1 MKNSLKQI
9 FRTPVKTGLF
19 CLIFLFG
26 TMLFT
31 AGLNL
36 WIEISEKIK
45 AADETFVTI
54 GTVEQ
59 KEQSTVMERWWDAG
73 LQDYIYQETETYG
86 DFLTTDLLEK
96 LDIDFITAPRQ
107 RPYFGAYSEGLRIGG
122 ELSDESFTGIFLA
135 EIRVLEDAV
144 SEFAAKAD
152 VSETDMPGTDA
163 RKADASE
170 TDVSGTDVQ
179 KADTPGTDVRKA
191 EASETDVPESD
202 VPESDVPE
210 SNVPGVCVPDHPIPV
225 EVTRVLWGPGSFSG
239 KKIYFCDHRT
249 EQPEPMEAEKTYL
262 TFLSMNPVNAD
273 KHKDFEGT
281 EYMPLRLYENQA
293 RLWYEVTEDFYG
305 TEEGIRWEK
314 IAGMLKLC
322 YESML
327 PVTPVSD
334 LQLLRPFHD
343 GDAVLEEGREID
355 PSEYES
361 GAKVCLVP
369 QKFAKQ
375 NDLRTGDH
383 FPLQFYF
390 ADYQYPLCQVGLG
403 NGGLDMEALDAGG
416 NVLEPFQESEY
427 EIIGIYSY
435 PVVLTSDPHAFVNN
449 QIFVPENFIT
459 EDFQDHVVGR
469 GPMQAYNTSF
479 CIKNGSA
486 ARFLEEFSKLPES
499 SLLEIEFDDGGYEA
513 FASRMKNTRIVAAVL
528 FFAGFALLLAT
539 IAFLMYFMIWKQ
551 KRRTAVERALGMT
564 NRQCAVS
571 LLSGIVLLTAV
582 CGTAGA
588 AIGMQMD
595 RAVQKAAVS
604 GEEEFST
611 AYTKGI
617 LEEEGRAGEGTS
629 SAVDE
634 GGRMSLAGDED
645 EERRISTVGEDIAKK
660 ENLSDKAD
668 GSGMEKENPSDG
680 SSTEKEIRQDGSSTE
695 KEIRQ
700 DQSGTENDLLQTDN
714 SENKWITAFL
724 IAVCETGLVWLLALF
739 CINRNLRAAPIL
751 VLSAE
756 EEE

>member
-59 KEQSTVMERWWDAG
+59 KEQSTVMEQWWDAG

-107 RPYFGAYSEGLRIGG
+107 RPYFGAYSEGLRTGG
-122 ELSDESFTGIFLA
+122 ELTDESFTGIFLA

-152 VSETDMPGTDA
+152 AP
-163 RKADASE
+163 
-170 TDVSGTDVQ
+170 GTDVQ
-179 KADTPGTDVRKA
+179 KADASGTDVRKA
-191 EASETDVPESD
+191 DASEIDVPESD
-202 VPESDVPE
+202 VPEPDVP
-210 SNVPGVCVPDHPIPV
+210 GACVPDHPIPV
-225 EVTRVLWGPGSFSG
+225 EVTRVLWGSESFSG

-249 EQPEPMEAEKTYL
+249 EQPEPMEAGKTYL

-375 NDLRTGDH
+375 NDLRTGDRK
-383 FPLQFYF
+383 
-390 ADYQYPLCQVGLG
+390 
-403 NGGLDMEALDAGG
+403 
-416 NVLEPFQESEY
+416 S
-427 EIIGIYSY
+427 
-435 PVVLTSDPHAFVNN
+435 VV
-449 QIFVPENFIT
+449 
-459 EDFQDHVVGR
+459 
-469 GPMQAYNTSF
+469 
-479 CIKNGSA
+479 
-486 ARFLEEFSKLPES
+486 
-499 SLLEIEFDDGGYEA
+499 
-513 FASRMKNTRIVAAVL
+513 
-528 FFAGFALLLAT
+528 
-539 IAFLMYFMIWKQ
+539 
-551 KRRTAVERALGMT
+551 
-564 NRQCAVS
+564 
-571 LLSGIVLLTAV
+571 
-582 CGTAGA
+582 
-588 AIGMQMD
+588 
-595 RAVQKAAVS
+595 
-604 GEEEFST
+604 
-611 AYTKGI
+611 
-617 LEEEGRAGEGTS
+617 
-629 SAVDE
+629 
-634 GGRMSLAGDED
+634 
-645 EERRISTVGEDIAKK
+645 
-660 ENLSDKAD
+660 
-668 GSGMEKENPSDG
+668 
-680 SSTEKEIRQDGSSTE
+680 
-695 KEIRQ
+695 
-700 DQSGTENDLLQTDN
+700 
-714 SENKWITAFL
+714 
-724 IAVCETGLVWLLALF
+724 
-739 CINRNLRAAPIL
+739 
-751 VLSAE
+751 
-756 EEE
+756 

>member
-1 MKNSLKQI
+1 M
-9 FRTPVKTGLF
+9 
-19 CLIFLFG
+19 
-26 TMLFT
+26 
-31 AGLNL
+31 
-36 WIEISEKIK
+36 
-45 AADETFVTI
+45 
-54 GTVEQ
+54 
-59 KEQSTVMERWWDAG
+59 
-73 LQDYIYQETETYG
+73 
-86 DFLTTDLLEK
+86 
-96 LDIDFITAPRQ
+96 
-107 RPYFGAYSEGLRIGG
+107 
-122 ELSDESFTGIFLA
+122 
-135 EIRVLEDAV
+135 
-144 SEFAAKAD
+144 
-152 VSETDMPGTDA
+152 
-163 RKADASE
+163 
-170 TDVSGTDVQ
+170 
-179 KADTPGTDVRKA
+179 
-191 EASETDVPESD
+191 PESD
-202 VPESDVPE
+202 VPEPDVP
-210 SNVPGVCVPDHPIPV
+210 GACVPDHPIPV
-225 EVTRVLWGPGSFSG
+225 EATRVLWGSESFSG

-403 NGGLDMEALDAGG
+403 NGGLDMEALDADG

-449 QIFVPENFIT
+449 QIFVPENSIT
-459 EDFQDHVVGR
+459 EDFQNHVVGR

-479 CIKNGSA
+479 RIKNGSA
-486 ARFLEEFSKLPES
+486 EKFLEEFSRLPES

-513 FASRMKNTRIVAAVL
+513 FASKMKNTRIVAAVL

-588 AIGMQMD
+588 AVGMQMD

-660 ENLSDKAD
+660 ENLSDKSD

-680 SSTEKEIRQDGSSTE
+680 NSTE

-700 DQSGTENDLLQTDN
+700 DQSGTEHDLLQTDN

-751 VLSAE
+751 VLSAKE
-756 EEE
+756 EE

>member
-59 KEQSTVMERWWDAG
+59 KEQSTVMEQWWDAG

-107 RPYFGAYSEGLRIGG
+107 RPYFGAYSEGLRTGG
-122 ELSDESFTGIFLA
+122 ELTDESFTGIFLA

-152 VSETDMPGTDA
+152 AP
-163 RKADASE
+163 
-170 TDVSGTDVQ
+170 GTDVQ
-179 KADTPGTDVRKA
+179 KADASGTDVRKA
-191 EASETDVPESD
+191 DASEIDVPESD
-202 VPESDVPE
+202 VPEPDVP
-210 SNVPGVCVPDHPIPV
+210 GACVPDHPIPV
-225 EVTRVLWGPGSFSG
+225 EVTRVLWGSESFSG

-629 SAVDE
+629 AAVDE

>member
-59 KEQSTVMERWWDAG
+59 KEQSTVMEQWWDAG

-107 RPYFGAYSEGLRIGG
+107 RPYFGAYSEGLRTGG
-122 ELSDESFTGIFLA
+122 ELTDESFTGIFLA

-152 VSETDMPGTDA
+152 AP
-163 RKADASE
+163 
-170 TDVSGTDVQ
+170 GTDVQ
-179 KADTPGTDVRKA
+179 KADASGTDVRKA
-191 EASETDVPESD
+191 DASETDVPESD
-202 VPESDVPE
+202 VPEPDVP
-210 SNVPGVCVPDHPIPV
+210 GACVPDHPIPV
-225 EVTRVLWGPGSFSG
+225 EVTRVLWGSESFSG

-403 NGGLDMEALDAGG
+403 NGGLDMEALDADG

-449 QIFVPENFIT
+449 QIFVPENSIT
-459 EDFQDHVVGR
+459 EDFQNHVVGR

-479 CIKNGSA
+479 RIKNGSA
-486 ARFLEEFSKLPES
+486 EKFLEEFSRLPES

-513 FASRMKNTRIVAAVL
+513 FASKMKNTRIVAAVL

-588 AIGMQMD
+588 AVGMQMD

-617 LEEEGRAGEGTS
+617 LEEEGCAGEGTS

-680 SSTEKEIRQDGSSTE
+680 SSTEKDIRQN
-695 KEIRQ
+695 
-700 DQSGTENDLLQTDN
+700 QSGTEHDLLQTDN

-724 IAVCETGLVWLLALF
+724 IAVYETGMVWLLALF

-751 VLSAE
+751 VLSAKE
-756 EEE
+756 EE

>member
-1 MKNSLKQI
+1 MPDISLWHNA
-9 FRTPVKTGLF
+9 FYGRSEPVDRDIG
-19 CLIFLFG
+19 
-26 TMLFT
+26 
-31 AGLNL
+31 
-36 WIEISEKIK
+36 KIK

-59 KEQSTVMERWWDAG
+59 KEQSTVMEQWWDAG

-107 RPYFGAYSEGLRIGG
+107 RPYFGAYSEGLRTGG
-122 ELSDESFTGIFLA
+122 ELTDESFTGIFLA

-152 VSETDMPGTDA
+152 AP
-163 RKADASE
+163 
-170 TDVSGTDVQ
+170 GTDVQ
-179 KADTPGTDVRKA
+179 KADASGTDVRKA
-191 EASETDVPESD
+191 DASETDVPESD
-202 VPESDVPE
+202 VPEPDVP
-210 SNVPGVCVPDHPIPV
+210 GACVPDHPIPV
-225 EVTRVLWGPGSFSG
+225 EVTRVLWGSESFSG

-403 NGGLDMEALDAGG
+403 NGGLDMEALDADG

-449 QIFVPENFIT
+449 QIFVPENSIT
-459 EDFQDHVVGR
+459 EDFQNHVVGR

-479 CIKNGSA
+479 RIKNGSA
-486 ARFLEEFSKLPES
+486 EKFLEEFSRLPES

-513 FASRMKNTRIVAAVL
+513 FASKMKNTRIVAAVL

-588 AIGMQMD
+588 AVGMQMD

-680 SSTEKEIRQDGSSTE
+680 SSTEKEIRQN
-695 KEIRQ
+695 
-700 DQSGTENDLLQTDN
+700 QSGTEHDLLQTDN

-724 IAVCETGLVWLLALF
+724 IAVYETGLVWLLALF

-751 VLSAE
+751 VLSAKE
-756 EEE
+756 EE

>member
-59 KEQSTVMERWWDAG
+59 KEQSTVMEQWWDAG

-107 RPYFGAYSEGLRIGG
+107 RPYFGAYSEGLRTGG
-122 ELSDESFTGIFLA
+122 ELTDESFTGIFLA

-152 VSETDMPGTDA
+152 AP
-163 RKADASE
+163 
-170 TDVSGTDVQ
+170 GTDVQ
-179 KADTPGTDVRKA
+179 KADASGTDVRKA
-191 EASETDVPESD
+191 DASETDVPESD
-202 VPESDVPE
+202 VPEPDVP
-210 SNVPGVCVPDHPIPV
+210 GACVPDHPIPV
-225 EVTRVLWGPGSFSG
+225 EVTRVLWGSESFSG

-403 NGGLDMEALDAGG
+403 NGGLDMEALDADG

-449 QIFVPENFIT
+449 QIFVPENSIT
-459 EDFQDHVVGR
+459 EDFQNHVVGR

-479 CIKNGSA
+479 RIKNGSA
-486 ARFLEEFSKLPES
+486 EKFLEEFSRLPES

-513 FASRMKNTRIVAAVL
+513 FASKMKNTRIVAAVL

-588 AIGMQMD
+588 AVGMQMD

-680 SSTEKEIRQDGSSTE
+680 SSTEKDIRQN
-695 KEIRQ
+695 
-700 DQSGTENDLLQTDN
+700 QSGTEHDLLQTDN

-724 IAVCETGLVWLLALF
+724 IAVYETGLVWLLALF

-751 VLSAE
+751 VLSAKE
-756 EEE
+756 EE

>member
-59 KEQSTVMERWWDAG
+59 KEQSTVMERWWDAS

-86 DFLTTDLLEK
+86 DFLTTDLLES

-107 RPYFGAYSEGLRIGG
+107 RPYFGAYSEGLRTGG
-122 ELSDESFTGIFLA
+122 ELTDESFTGIFLA

-152 VSETDMPGTDA
+152 APGTDMPGTDA

-170 TDVSGTDVQ
+170 TDVSGTDVR
-179 KADTPGTDVRKA
+179 KADAPETDVRKTDA
-191 EASETDVPESD
+191 PESDVPESD
-202 VPESDVPE
+202 VPESNVPE

-225 EVTRVLWGPGSFSG
+225 EVTRVLWGSESFSG

-249 EQPEPMEAEKTYL
+249 EQPEPMEAGKTYL

-273 KHKDFEGT
+273 KHEDFEGT

-327 PVTPVSD
+327 PVTSVSD

-343 GDAVLEEGREID
+343 GDAVIEEGREID

-375 NDLRTGDH
+375 NDLRVGDH

-403 NGGLDMEALDAGG
+403 NGGLDMEALDADG

-435 PVVLTSDPHAFVNN
+435 PVALTSDPHAFVNN
-449 QIFVPENFIT
+449 QIFVPENSIT

-479 CIKNGSA
+479 RIKNGSA
-486 ARFLEEFSKLPES
+486 ARFLEEFSRLPES

-513 FASRMKNTRIVAAVL
+513 FASKMKNTRIVAAVL

-551 KRRTAVERALGMT
+551 RRRTAVERALGMT

-629 SAVDE
+629 SAADE
-634 GGRMSLAGDED
+634 GGRMSLVGDED

-680 SSTEKEIRQDGSSTE
+680 SSTEKEIRQDGS
-695 KEIRQ
+695 
-700 DQSGTENDLLQTDN
+700 GTEHDLLQTDN

-724 IAVCETGLVWLLALF
+724 IAVCETGLIWLLALF

-751 VLSAE
+751 VLSAKE
-756 EEE
+756 EE

>member
-59 KEQSTVMERWWDAG
+59 KEQSTVMEQWWDAG
-73 LQDYIYQETETYG
+73 LQDYIYQETKAYG
-86 DFLTTDLLEK
+86 DFLTTDLLES

-107 RPYFGAYSEGLRIGG
+107 RPYFGAYSEGLRTGG
-122 ELSDESFTGIFLA
+122 ELTDESFTGIFLA

-152 VSETDMPGTDA
+152 APETDMP
-163 RKADASE
+163 E
-170 TDVSGTDVQ
+170 
-179 KADTPGTDVRKA
+179 TDVRKA
-191 EASETDVPESD
+191 DVPESD
-202 VPESDVPE
+202 
-210 SNVPGVCVPDHPIPV
+210 VPGVCVPDHPIPV
-225 EVTRVLWGPGSFSG
+225 EVTRVLWGSGSFSG

-249 EQPEPMEAEKTYL
+249 EQPESMEAGKTYL
-262 TFLSMNPVNAD
+262 TFLGMNPVNAE
-273 KHKDFEGT
+273 KHEGFEGI
-281 EYMPLRLYENQA
+281 EYMPLRLYENQD
-293 RLWYEVTEDFYG
+293 RLWCEVTEDFYG

-314 IAGMLKLC
+314 IAGMLELC

-343 GDAVLEEGREID
+343 GDAVIEEGREID
-355 PSEYES
+355 PSEYEN
-361 GAKVCLVP
+361 GAKVCLIP

-375 NDLRTGDH
+375 NDLRVGDH

-403 NGGLDMEALDAGG
+403 NGGLDMEALDADG

-435 PVVLTSDPHAFVNN
+435 PVALTSDPHAFVNN
-449 QIFVPENFIT
+449 QIFVPENSIT
-459 EDFQDHVVGR
+459 EDFQNHVVGR

-479 CIKNGSA
+479 RIKNGSA
-486 ARFLEEFSKLPES
+486 EKFLEEFSRLPES

-513 FASRMKNTRIVAAVL
+513 FASKMKNTRIVAAVL

-539 IAFLMYFMIWKQ
+539 IAFLIYFMILKQ
-551 KRRTAVERALGMT
+551 RRRTAVERALGMT

-571 LLSGIVLLTAV
+571 LLGGIVLLTAV

-595 RAVQKAAVS
+595 RAVQEAAVS

-617 LEEEGRAGEGTS
+617 LAEEERAGEGTS
-629 SAVDE
+629 LSGEE
-634 GGRMSLAGDED
+634 GGRRMSPADNED
-645 EERRISTVGEDIAKK
+645 EEKRTSPAGEKTTEK
-660 ENLSDKAD
+660 ENLSGEAD
-668 GSGMEKENPSDG
+668 GRG
-680 SSTEKEIRQDGSSTE
+680 TEKA
-695 KEIRQ
+695 
-700 DQSGTENDLLQTDN
+700 LLQTDN
-714 SENKWITAFL
+714 SVNKWLTACL
-724 IAVCETGLVWLLALF
+724 IAACETGLVWLLALF

-751 VLSAE
+751 VLSAKE
-756 EEE
+756 E

>member
-59 KEQSTVMERWWDAG
+59 KEQSTVMEQWWDAG

-107 RPYFGAYSEGLRIGG
+107 RPYFGAYSEGLRTGG
-122 ELSDESFTGIFLA
+122 ELTDESFTGIFLA

-152 VSETDMPGTDA
+152 AP
-163 RKADASE
+163 
-170 TDVSGTDVQ
+170 GTDVQ
-179 KADTPGTDVRKA
+179 KADASGTDVRKA
-191 EASETDVPESD
+191 DASETDVPESD
-202 VPESDVPE
+202 VPEPDVP
-210 SNVPGVCVPDHPIPV
+210 GACVPDHPIPV
-225 EVTRVLWGPGSFSG
+225 EVTRVLWGSESFSG

-403 NGGLDMEALDAGG
+403 NGGLDMEALDADG

-449 QIFVPENFIT
+449 QIFVPENSIT
-459 EDFQDHVVGR
+459 EDFQNHVVGR

-479 CIKNGSA
+479 RIKNGSA
-486 ARFLEEFSKLPES
+486 EKFLEEFSRLPES

-513 FASRMKNTRIVAAVL
+513 FASKMKNTRIVAAVL

-588 AIGMQMD
+588 AVGMQMD

-680 SSTEKEIRQDGSSTE
+680 SSTEKEIRQN
-695 KEIRQ
+695 
-700 DQSGTENDLLQTDN
+700 QSGTEHDLLQTDN

-724 IAVCETGLVWLLALF
+724 IAVYETGLVWLLALF

-751 VLSAE
+751 VLSAKE
-756 EEE
+756 EE

>member
-31 AGLNL
+31 EGLNL

-59 KEQSTVMERWWDAG
+59 KEQSTVMEQWWDAG

-107 RPYFGAYSEGLRIGG
+107 RPYFGAYSEGLRTGG
-122 ELSDESFTGIFLA
+122 ELTDESFTGIFLA

-152 VSETDMPGTDA
+152 APETDMPGTDA

-170 TDVSGTDVQ
+170 TDVSGTDVR
-179 KADTPGTDVRKA
+179 KADAPGTDVRK
-191 EASETDVPESD
+191 TDVPESD

-225 EVTRVLWGPGSFSG
+225 EVTRVLWGSESFSG

-249 EQPEPMEAEKTYL
+249 EQPEPMEAGKTYL

-273 KHKDFEGT
+273 KHEDFEGT

-343 GDAVLEEGREID
+343 GDAVIEEGREID

-375 NDLRTGDH
+375 NDLRVGDH

-403 NGGLDMEALDAGG
+403 NGGLDMEALDADG

-435 PVVLTSDPHAFVNN
+435 PVALTSDPHAFVNN
-449 QIFVPENFIT
+449 QIFVPENSIT

-479 CIKNGSA
+479 RIKNGSA
-486 ARFLEEFSKLPES
+486 ARFLEEFSRLPES

-513 FASRMKNTRIVAAVL
+513 FASKMKNTRIVAAVL

-551 KRRTAVERALGMT
+551 RRRTAVERALGMT

-629 SAVDE
+629 SAADE
-634 GGRMSLAGDED
+634 GGRMSLVGDED

-680 SSTEKEIRQDGSSTE
+680 SSTEKEIRQDGS
-695 KEIRQ
+695 
-700 DQSGTENDLLQTDN
+700 GTEHDLLQTDN

-724 IAVCETGLVWLLALF
+724 IAVCETGLIWLLALF

-751 VLSAE
+751 VLSAKE
-756 EEE
+756 EE

>member
-59 KEQSTVMERWWDAG
+59 KEQSTVMEQWWDAG

-107 RPYFGAYSEGLRIGG
+107 RPYFGAYSEGLRTGG
-122 ELSDESFTGIFLA
+122 ELTDESFTGIFLA

-152 VSETDMPGTDA
+152 AP
-163 RKADASE
+163 
-170 TDVSGTDVQ
+170 GTDVQ
-179 KADTPGTDVRKA
+179 KADASGTDVRKA
-191 EASETDVPESD
+191 DASETDVPESD
-202 VPESDVPE
+202 VPEPDVP
-210 SNVPGVCVPDHPIPV
+210 GACVPDHPIPV
-225 EVTRVLWGPGSFSG
+225 EVTRVLWGSESFSG

-249 EQPEPMEAEKTYL
+249 EQPEPMEAGKTYL

-403 NGGLDMEALDAGG
+403 NGGLDMEALDADG

-449 QIFVPENFIT
+449 QIFVPENSIT
-459 EDFQDHVVGR
+459 EDFQNHVVGC

-479 CIKNGSA
+479 RIKNGSA
-486 ARFLEEFSKLPES
+486 EKFLEEFSRLPES

-513 FASRMKNTRIVAAVL
+513 FASKMKNTRIVAAVL

-588 AIGMQMD
+588 AVGMQMD

-680 SSTEKEIRQDGSSTE
+680 NSTE

-700 DQSGTENDLLQTDN
+700 DQSGTEHDLLQTDN

-751 VLSAE
+751 VLSAKE
-756 EEE
+756 EE

>member
-59 KEQSTVMERWWDAG
+59 KEQSTVMEQWWDAG

-107 RPYFGAYSEGLRIGG
+107 RPYFGAYSEGLRTGG
-122 ELSDESFTGIFLA
+122 ELTDESFTGIFLA

-152 VSETDMPGTDA
+152 AP
-163 RKADASE
+163 
-170 TDVSGTDVQ
+170 GTDVQ
-179 KADTPGTDVRKA
+179 KADASGTDVRKA
-191 EASETDVPESD
+191 DASETDVPESD
-202 VPESDVPE
+202 VPEPDVP
-210 SNVPGVCVPDHPIPV
+210 GACVPDHPIPV
-225 EVTRVLWGPGSFSG
+225 EVTRVLWGSESFSG

-403 NGGLDMEALDAGG
+403 NGGLDMEALDADG

-449 QIFVPENFIT
+449 QIFVPENSIT
-459 EDFQDHVVGR
+459 EDFQNHVVGR

-479 CIKNGSA
+479 RIKNGSA
-486 ARFLEEFSKLPES
+486 EKFLEEFSRLPES

-513 FASRMKNTRIVAAVL
+513 FASKMKNTRIVAAVL

-588 AIGMQMD
+588 AVGMQMD

-680 SSTEKEIRQDGSSTE
+680 SSTEKDIRQN
-695 KEIRQ
+695 
-700 DQSGTENDLLQTDN
+700 QSGTEHDLLQTDN

-724 IAVCETGLVWLLALF
+724 IAVYETGMVWLLALF

-751 VLSAE
+751 VLSAKE
-756 EEE
+756 EE

>member
-59 KEQSTVMERWWDAG
+59 KEQSTVMEQWWDAG

-96 LDIDFITAPRQ
+96 LDIDFIIAPRQ
-107 RPYFGAYSEGLRIGG
+107 RPYFGAYSEGLRTGG
-122 ELSDESFTGIFLA
+122 ELTDESFTGIFLA

-152 VSETDMPGTDA
+152 AP
-163 RKADASE
+163 
-170 TDVSGTDVQ
+170 GTDVQ
-179 KADTPGTDVRKA
+179 KADASGTDVRKA
-191 EASETDVPESD
+191 DASETDVPESD
-202 VPESDVPE
+202 VPEPDVP
-210 SNVPGVCVPDHPIPV
+210 GACVPDHPIPV
-225 EVTRVLWGPGSFSG
+225 EATRVLWGSESFSG

-403 NGGLDMEALDAGG
+403 NGGLDMEALDADG

-449 QIFVPENFIT
+449 QIFVPENSIT
-459 EDFQDHVVGR
+459 EDFQNHVVGR

-479 CIKNGSA
+479 RIKNGSVEK
-486 ARFLEEFSKLPES
+486 FLEEFSRLPES

-513 FASRMKNTRIVAAVL
+513 FASKMKNTRIVAAVL

-588 AIGMQMD
+588 AVGMQMD

-680 SSTEKEIRQDGSSTE
+680 NSTE

-700 DQSGTENDLLQTDN
+700 DQSGTEHDLLQTDN

-739 CINRNLRAAPIL
+739 CINRNLRAVPIL
-751 VLSAE
+751 VLSAKE
-756 EEE
+756 EE

>member
-1 MKNSLKQI
+1 
-9 FRTPVKTGLF
+9 
-19 CLIFLFG
+19 
-26 TMLFT
+26 MLFT

-59 KEQSTVMERWWDAG
+59 KEQSTVMEQWWDAG

-107 RPYFGAYSEGLRIGG
+107 RPYFGAYSEGLRTGG
-122 ELSDESFTGIFLA
+122 ELTDESFTGIFLA

-152 VSETDMPGTDA
+152 AP
-163 RKADASE
+163 
-170 TDVSGTDVQ
+170 GTDVQ
-179 KADTPGTDVRKA
+179 KADASGTDVRKA
-191 EASETDVPESD
+191 DASETDVPESD
-202 VPESDVPE
+202 VPEPDVP
-210 SNVPGVCVPDHPIPV
+210 GACVPDHPIPV
-225 EVTRVLWGPGSFSG
+225 EVTRVLWGSESFSG

-249 EQPEPMEAEKTYL
+249 EQPEPMEAGKTYL

-403 NGGLDMEALDAGG
+403 NGGLDMEALDADG

-449 QIFVPENFIT
+449 QIFVPENSIT
-459 EDFQDHVVGR
+459 EDFQNHVVGC

-479 CIKNGSA
+479 RIKNGSA
-486 ARFLEEFSKLPES
+486 EKFLEEFSRLPES

-513 FASRMKNTRIVAAVL
+513 FASKMKNTRIVAAVL

-588 AIGMQMD
+588 AVGMQMD

-680 SSTEKEIRQDGSSTE
+680 NSTE

-700 DQSGTENDLLQTDN
+700 DQSGTEHDLLQTDN

-751 VLSAE
+751 VLSAKE
-756 EEE
+756 EE

>member
-31 AGLNL
+31 EGLNL

-59 KEQSTVMERWWDAG
+59 KEQSTVMEQWWDAG

-86 DFLTTDLLEK
+86 DFLTTGLLEK

-107 RPYFGAYSEGLRIGG
+107 RPYFGAYSEGLRTGG
-122 ELSDESFTGIFLA
+122 ELTDESFTGIFLA

-152 VSETDMPGTDA
+152 APGT
-163 RKADASE
+163 
-170 TDVSGTDVQ
+170 
-179 KADTPGTDVRKA
+179 
-191 EASETDVPESD
+191 D

-225 EVTRVLWGPGSFSG
+225 EVTRVLWGSGSFSG

-249 EQPEPMEAEKTYL
+249 EQPEPMEAGKTYL

-273 KHKDFEGT
+273 KHEDFEGT

-343 GDAVLEEGREID
+343 GDAVIEEGREID

-361 GAKVCLVP
+361 GAKVCLIP

-375 NDLRTGDH
+375 NDLRVGDH

-403 NGGLDMEALDAGG
+403 NGGLDMEALDADG

-435 PVVLTSDPHAFVNN
+435 PVALTSDPHAFVNN
-449 QIFVPENFIT
+449 QIFVPENSIT

-479 CIKNGSA
+479 RIKNGSA
-486 ARFLEEFSKLPES
+486 ARFLEEFSRLPES

-513 FASRMKNTRIVAAVL
+513 FASKMKNTRIVAAVL

-539 IAFLMYFMIWKQ
+539 IAFLMYFMILKQ
-551 KRRTAVERALGMT
+551 RRRTAVERALGMT

-617 LEEEGRAGEGTS
+617 LAEEERAGEGTS
-629 SAVDE
+629 SPGE
-634 GGRMSLAGDED
+634 G
-645 EERRISTVGEDIAKK
+645 IAKK
-660 ENLSDKAD
+660 ENPAGESD
-668 GSGMEKENPSDG
+668 GSGMEKENPADG
-680 SSTEKEIRQDGSSTE
+680 SSTEKEIRQD
-695 KEIRQ
+695 R
-700 DQSGTENDLLQTDN
+700 SGTEHDLLQTDN
-714 SENKWITAFL
+714 SENKWLTAGL
-724 IAVCETGLVWLLALF
+724 IAVCETVLVWLLALF

-751 VLSAE
+751 VLSAKE
-756 EEE
+756 E

>member
-31 AGLNL
+31 EGLNL

-59 KEQSTVMERWWDAG
+59 KEQSTVMEQWWDAG

-86 DFLTTDLLEK
+86 DFLTTGLLEK

-107 RPYFGAYSEGLRIGG
+107 RPYFGAYSEGLRTGG
-122 ELSDESFTGIFLA
+122 ELTDESFTGIFLA

-152 VSETDMPGTDA
+152 APGT
-163 RKADASE
+163 
-170 TDVSGTDVQ
+170 
-179 KADTPGTDVRKA
+179 
-191 EASETDVPESD
+191 D

-225 EVTRVLWGPGSFSG
+225 EVTRVLWGSGSFSG

-249 EQPEPMEAEKTYL
+249 EQPEPMEAGKTYL

-273 KHKDFEGT
+273 KHEDFEGT

-343 GDAVLEEGREID
+343 GDAVIEEGREID

-361 GAKVCLVP
+361 GAKVCLIP

-375 NDLRTGDH
+375 NDLRVGDH

-403 NGGLDMEALDAGG
+403 NGGLDMEALDADG

-435 PVVLTSDPHAFVNN
+435 PVALTSDPHAFVNN
-449 QIFVPENFIT
+449 QIFVPENSIT

-479 CIKNGSA
+479 RIKNGSA
-486 ARFLEEFSKLPES
+486 ARFLEEFSRLPES

-513 FASRMKNTRIVAAVL
+513 FASKMKNTRIVAAVL
-528 FFAGFALLLAT
+528 FFAGFALLRAT
-539 IAFLMYFMIWKQ
+539 IAFLMYFMILKQ
-551 KRRTAVERALGMT
+551 RRRTAVERALGMT

-617 LEEEGRAGEGTS
+617 LAEEERAGEGTS
-629 SAVDE
+629 SPGE
-634 GGRMSLAGDED
+634 G
-645 EERRISTVGEDIAKK
+645 IAKK
-660 ENLSDKAD
+660 ENPAGESD
-668 GSGMEKENPSDG
+668 GSGMEKENPADG
-680 SSTEKEIRQDGSSTE
+680 SSTEKEIRQD
-695 KEIRQ
+695 R
-700 DQSGTENDLLQTDN
+700 SGTEHDLLQTDN
-714 SENKWITAFL
+714 SENKWLTAGL
-724 IAVCETGLVWLLALF
+724 IAVCETVLVWLLALF

-751 VLSAE
+751 VLSAKE
-756 EEE
+756 E

>member
-59 KEQSTVMERWWDAG
+59 KEQSTVMEQWWDAG

-107 RPYFGAYSEGLRIGG
+107 RPYFGAYSEGLRTGG
-122 ELSDESFTGIFLA
+122 ELTDESFTGIFLA

-152 VSETDMPGTDA
+152 AP
-163 RKADASE
+163 
-170 TDVSGTDVQ
+170 GTDVQ
-179 KADTPGTDVRKA
+179 KADASGTDVRKA
-191 EASETDVPESD
+191 DASETDVPESD
-202 VPESDVPE
+202 VPEPDVP
-210 SNVPGVCVPDHPIPV
+210 GACVPDHPIPV
-225 EVTRVLWGPGSFSG
+225 EVTRVLWGSESFSG

-249 EQPEPMEAEKTYL
+249 EQPEPKEAGKTYL

-403 NGGLDMEALDAGG
+403 NGGLDMEALDADG

-449 QIFVPENFIT
+449 QIFVPENSIT
-459 EDFQDHVVGR
+459 EDFQNHVVGR

-479 CIKNGSA
+479 RIKNGSA
-486 ARFLEEFSKLPES
+486 EKFLEEFSRLPES

-513 FASRMKNTRIVAAVL
+513 FASKMKNTRIVAAVL

-551 KRRTAVERALGMT
+551 KRRTAVERALGIT

-588 AIGMQMD
+588 AVGMQMD

-680 SSTEKEIRQDGSSTE
+680 NSTE

-700 DQSGTENDLLQTDN
+700 DQSGTEHDLLQTDN

-739 CINRNLRAAPIL
+739 CINRNLRAVPIL
-751 VLSAE
+751 VLSAKE
-756 EEE
+756 EE

>member
-59 KEQSTVMERWWDAG
+59 KEQSTVMEQWWDAG

-86 DFLTTDLLEK
+86 DFLTTDLLES

-107 RPYFGAYSEGLRIGG
+107 RPYFGAYSEGLRTGG
-122 ELSDESFTGIFLA
+122 ELTDESFTGIFLA
-135 EIRVLEDAV
+135 EIR
-144 SEFAAKAD
+144 
-152 VSETDMPGTDA
+152 
-163 RKADASE
+163 
-170 TDVSGTDVQ
+170 
-179 KADTPGTDVRKA
+179 
-191 EASETDVPESD
+191 
-202 VPESDVPE
+202 VPE

-225 EVTRVLWGPGSFSG
+225 EVTRVLWGSESFSG

-249 EQPEPMEAEKTYL
+249 EQPEPMEAGKTYL

-273 KHKDFEGT
+273 KHEDFEGT

-314 IAGMLKLC
+314 IADMLKLC

-343 GDAVLEEGREID
+343 GDAVIEEGREID

-403 NGGLDMEALDAGG
+403 NGGLDMEALDADG
-416 NVLEPFQESEY
+416 NILEPFQESEY

-449 QIFVPENFIT
+449 QIFVPENSIT

-479 CIKNGSA
+479 RIKNGSA

-499 SLLEIEFDDGGYEA
+499 SLLEIEFDDGGYET
-513 FASRMKNTRIVAAVL
+513 FASKMKNTRIVAAVL

-551 KRRTAVERALGMT
+551 RRRTAVERALGMT

-629 SAVDE
+629 SAADE

-645 EERRISTVGEDIAKK
+645 EEKRISTVNEDIAKK
-660 ENLSDKAD
+660 ENPSDKAD

-680 SSTEKEIRQDGSSTE
+680 SSTEKEIRQD
-695 KEIRQ
+695 
-700 DQSGTENDLLQTDN
+700 QSGTENDFLQTDY
-714 SENKWITAFL
+714 ENKWLTACL

-751 VLSAE
+751 VLSAKE
-756 EEE
+756 E

>member
-59 KEQSTVMERWWDAG
+59 KEQSTVMEQWWDAG
-73 LQDYIYQETETYG
+73 LQDYIYQETKAYG
-86 DFLTTDLLEK
+86 DFLTTDLLES

-107 RPYFGAYSEGLRIGG
+107 RPYFGVYSEGLRTGG
-122 ELSDESFTGIFLA
+122 ELTDESFTGSFLA

-152 VSETDMPGTDA
+152 VSETDMPGTNA

-170 TDVSGTDVQ
+170 TDVSGTDVR
-179 KADTPGTDVRKA
+179 KADAPGTDVRKTDVP
-191 EASETDVPESD
+191 ESDVPESD

-210 SNVPGVCVPDHPIPV
+210 SNVPSVCVPDHPIPV
-225 EVTRVLWGPGSFSG
+225 EVTRVLWGSGSFSG

-249 EQPEPMEAEKTYL
+249 EQPEPMEAGKTYL

-273 KHKDFEGT
+273 KHEDFEGM
-281 EYMPLRLYENQA
+281 EYMPLRLYENQV

-334 LQLLRPFHD
+334 LQLLRPFHN

-375 NDLRTGDH
+375 NDLRVGDH

-403 NGGLDMEALDAGG
+403 NGGLDMEALDADG

-435 PVVLTSDPHAFVNN
+435 PVALTSDPHAFVNN
-449 QIFVPENFIT
+449 QIFVPENSIT

-479 CIKNGSA
+479 RIKNGSA
-486 ARFLEEFSKLPES
+486 ARFLEEFSRLPES
-499 SLLEIEFDDGGYEA
+499 SLLEIEFNDGGYEA
-513 FASRMKNTRIVAAVL
+513 FASKMKNTRIVAAVL

-551 KRRTAVERALGMT
+551 RRRTAVERALGMT

-629 SAVDE
+629 PPGE
-634 GGRMSLAGDED
+634 G
-645 EERRISTVGEDIAKK
+645 IAEK
-660 ENLSDKAD
+660 ENPSGESGGSGTEKENPSDETDGSSTEKENPSDKAD
-668 GSGMEKENPSDG
+668 GSGMEKENPADG
-680 SSTEKEIRQDGSSTE
+680 SSTEKEIRQDGS
-695 KEIRQ
+695 
-700 DQSGTENDLLQTDN
+700 GTEHDLLQTDN

-751 VLSAE
+751 VLSAKE
-756 EEE
+756 EE

>member
-1 MKNSLKQI
+1 
-9 FRTPVKTGLF
+9 
-19 CLIFLFG
+19 
-26 TMLFT
+26 
-31 AGLNL
+31 
-36 WIEISEKIK
+36 
-45 AADETFVTI
+45 
-54 GTVEQ
+54 
-59 KEQSTVMERWWDAG
+59 
-73 LQDYIYQETETYG
+73 
-86 DFLTTDLLEK
+86 
-96 LDIDFITAPRQ
+96 
-107 RPYFGAYSEGLRIGG
+107 
-122 ELSDESFTGIFLA
+122 
-135 EIRVLEDAV
+135 
-144 SEFAAKAD
+144 
-152 VSETDMPGTDA
+152 
-163 RKADASE
+163 
-170 TDVSGTDVQ
+170 
-179 KADTPGTDVRKA
+179 
-191 EASETDVPESD
+191 
-202 VPESDVPE
+202 
-210 SNVPGVCVPDHPIPV
+210 
-225 EVTRVLWGPGSFSG
+225 
-239 KKIYFCDHRT
+239 
-249 EQPEPMEAEKTYL
+249 
-262 TFLSMNPVNAD
+262 
-273 KHKDFEGT
+273 
-281 EYMPLRLYENQA
+281 
-293 RLWYEVTEDFYG
+293 
-305 TEEGIRWEK
+305 
-314 IAGMLKLC
+314 
-322 YESML
+322 
-327 PVTPVSD
+327 
-334 LQLLRPFHD
+334 
-343 GDAVLEEGREID
+343 
-355 PSEYES
+355 
-361 GAKVCLVP
+361 
-369 QKFAKQ
+369 
-375 NDLRTGDH
+375 
-383 FPLQFYF
+383 
-390 ADYQYPLCQVGLG
+390 
-403 NGGLDMEALDAGG
+403 
-416 NVLEPFQESEY
+416 
-427 EIIGIYSY
+427 
-435 PVVLTSDPHAFVNN
+435 
-449 QIFVPENFIT
+449 
-459 EDFQDHVVGR
+459 
-469 GPMQAYNTSF
+469 
-479 CIKNGSA
+479 
-486 ARFLEEFSKLPES
+486 
-499 SLLEIEFDDGGYEA
+499 
-513 FASRMKNTRIVAAVL
+513 MKNTRIVAAVL

>member
-59 KEQSTVMERWWDAG
+59 KEQSTVMEQWWDAG

-107 RPYFGAYSEGLRIGG
+107 RPYFGAYSEGLRTGG
-122 ELSDESFTGIFLA
+122 ELTDESFTGIFLA

-152 VSETDMPGTDA
+152 AP
-163 RKADASE
+163 
-170 TDVSGTDVQ
+170 GTDVQ
-179 KADTPGTDVRKA
+179 KADASGTDVRKA
-191 EASETDVPESD
+191 DASETDVPESD
-202 VPESDVPE
+202 VPEPDVP
-210 SNVPGVCVPDHPIPV
+210 GACVPDHPIPV
-225 EVTRVLWGPGSFSG
+225 EVTRVLWGSESFSG

-249 EQPEPMEAEKTYL
+249 EQPEPMEAGKTYL

-449 QIFVPENFIT
+449 QIFVPENSIT
-459 EDFQDHVVGR
+459 EDFQNHVVGR

-479 CIKNGSA
+479 RIKNGSA
-486 ARFLEEFSKLPES
+486 EKFLEEFSRLPES

-513 FASRMKNTRIVAAVL
+513 FASKMKNTRIVAAVL

-588 AIGMQMD
+588 AVGMQMD

-751 VLSAE
+751 VLSAKE
-756 EEE
+756 EE

>member
-59 KEQSTVMERWWDAG
+59 KEQSTVMEQWWDAG

-107 RPYFGAYSEGLRIGG
+107 RPYFGAYSEGLRTGG

-249 EQPEPMEAEKTYL
+249 EQPEPMEAGKTYL

-403 NGGLDMEALDAGG
+403 NGGLDMEALDADG

-427 EIIGIYSY
+427 EIISIYSY

-449 QIFVPENFIT
+449 QIFVPENSIT
-459 EDFQDHVVGR
+459 EDFQNHVVGR

-479 CIKNGSA
+479 RIKNGSA
-486 ARFLEEFSKLPES
+486 EKFLEEFSRLPES

-513 FASRMKNTRIVAAVL
+513 FASKMKNTRIVAAVL

-588 AIGMQMD
+588 AVGMQMD

-680 SSTEKEIRQDGSSTE
+680 NSTE

-700 DQSGTENDLLQTDN
+700 DQSGTEHDLLQTDN

-751 VLSAE
+751 VLSAKE
-756 EEE
+756 EE

>member
-59 KEQSTVMERWWDAG
+59 KEQSTVMEQWWDAG

-107 RPYFGAYSEGLRIGG
+107 RPYFGAYSEGLRTGG

-249 EQPEPMEAEKTYL
+249 EQPEPMEAGKTYL

-403 NGGLDMEALDAGG
+403 NGGLDMEALDADG

-449 QIFVPENFIT
+449 QIFVPENSIT
-459 EDFQDHVVGR
+459 EDFQNHVVGR

-479 CIKNGSA
+479 RIKNGSA
-486 ARFLEEFSKLPES
+486 EKFLEEFSRLPES

-513 FASRMKNTRIVAAVL
+513 FASKMKNTRIVAAVL

-588 AIGMQMD
+588 AVGMQMD

-680 SSTEKEIRQDGSSTE
+680 NSTE

-700 DQSGTENDLLQTDN
+700 DQSGTEHDLLQTDN

-751 VLSAE
+751 VLSAKE
-756 EEE
+756 EE

>member
-59 KEQSTVMERWWDAG
+59 KEQSTVMEQWWDAG

-107 RPYFGAYSEGLRIGG
+107 RPYFGAYSEGLRTGG
-122 ELSDESFTGIFLA
+122 ELTDESFTGIFLA

-152 VSETDMPGTDA
+152 AP
-163 RKADASE
+163 
-170 TDVSGTDVQ
+170 GTDVQ
-179 KADTPGTDVRKA
+179 KADASGTDVRKA
-191 EASETDVPESD
+191 DASETDVPESD
-202 VPESDVPE
+202 VPEPDVP
-210 SNVPGVCVPDHPIPV
+210 GACVPDHPIPV
-225 EVTRVLWGPGSFSG
+225 EVTRVLWGSESFSG

-403 NGGLDMEALDAGG
+403 NGGLDMEALDADG

-449 QIFVPENFIT
+449 QIFVPENSIT
-459 EDFQDHVVGR
+459 EDFQNHVVGR

-479 CIKNGSA
+479 RIKNGSA
-486 ARFLEEFSKLPES
+486 EKFLEEFSRLPES

-513 FASRMKNTRIVAAVL
+513 FASKMKNTRIVAAVL

-588 AIGMQMD
+588 AVGMQMD

-680 SSTEKEIRQDGSSTE
+680 NSTE

-700 DQSGTENDLLQTDN
+700 DQSGTEHDLLQTDN

-751 VLSAE
+751 VLSAKE
-756 EEE
+756 EE

>member
-26 TMLFT
+26 TMLLT

-59 KEQSTVMERWWDAG
+59 KEQSTVMEQWWDAG

-107 RPYFGAYSEGLRIGG
+107 RPYFGAYSEGLRTGG
-122 ELSDESFTGIFLA
+122 ELTDESFTGIFLA

-152 VSETDMPGTDA
+152 AP
-163 RKADASE
+163 
-170 TDVSGTDVQ
+170 GTDVQ
-179 KADTPGTDVRKA
+179 KADASGTDVRKA
-191 EASETDVPESD
+191 DASETDVPESD
-202 VPESDVPE
+202 VPEPDVP
-210 SNVPGVCVPDHPIPV
+210 GACVPDHPIPV
-225 EVTRVLWGPGSFSG
+225 EATRVLWGSESFSG

-403 NGGLDMEALDAGG
+403 NGGLDMEALDADG

-449 QIFVPENFIT
+449 QIFVPENSIT
-459 EDFQDHVVGR
+459 EDFQNHVVGR

-479 CIKNGSA
+479 RIKNGSA
-486 ARFLEEFSKLPES
+486 EKFLEEFSRLPES

-513 FASRMKNTRIVAAVL
+513 FASKMKNTRIVAAVL

-588 AIGMQMD
+588 AVGMQMD

-680 SSTEKEIRQDGSSTE
+680 NSTE

-700 DQSGTENDLLQTDN
+700 DQSGTEHDLLQTDN

-751 VLSAE
+751 VLSAKE
-756 EEE
+756 EE

>member
-59 KEQSTVMERWWDAG
+59 KEQSTVMEQWWDAG

-107 RPYFGAYSEGLRIGG
+107 RPYFGAYSEGLRTGG
-122 ELSDESFTGIFLA
+122 ELTDESFTGIFLA

-152 VSETDMPGTDA
+152 AP
-163 RKADASE
+163 
-170 TDVSGTDVQ
+170 GTDVQ
-179 KADTPGTDVRKA
+179 KADASGTDVRKA
-191 EASETDVPESD
+191 DASETDVPESD
-202 VPESDVPE
+202 VPEPDVP
-210 SNVPGVCVPDHPIPV
+210 GACVPDHPIPV
-225 EVTRVLWGPGSFSG
+225 EVTRVLWGSESFSG

-249 EQPEPMEAEKTYL
+249 EQPEPMEAGKTYL

-403 NGGLDMEALDAGG
+403 NGGLDMEALDADG

-449 QIFVPENFIT
+449 QIFVPENSIT
-459 EDFQDHVVGR
+459 EDFQNHVVGR

-479 CIKNGSA
+479 RIKNGSA
-486 ARFLEEFSKLPES
+486 EKFLEEFSRLPES

-513 FASRMKNTRIVAAVL
+513 FASKMKNTRIVAAVL

-588 AIGMQMD
+588 AVGMQMD

-680 SSTEKEIRQDGSSTE
+680 NSTE

-700 DQSGTENDLLQTDN
+700 DQSGTEHDLLQTDN

-751 VLSAE
+751 VLSAKE
-756 EEE
+756 EE

>member
-59 KEQSTVMERWWDAG
+59 KEQSTVMEQWWDAG

-96 LDIDFITAPRQ
+96 LDIDFIIAPRQ
-107 RPYFGAYSEGLRIGG
+107 RPYFGAYSEGLRTGG
-122 ELSDESFTGIFLA
+122 ELTDESFTGIFLA

-152 VSETDMPGTDA
+152 AP
-163 RKADASE
+163 
-170 TDVSGTDVQ
+170 GTDVQ
-179 KADTPGTDVRKA
+179 KADASGTDVRKA
-191 EASETDVPESD
+191 DASETDVPESD
-202 VPESDVPE
+202 VPEPDVP
-210 SNVPGVCVPDHPIPV
+210 GACVPDHPIPV
-225 EVTRVLWGPGSFSG
+225 EATRVLWGSESFSG

-403 NGGLDMEALDAGG
+403 NGGLDMEALDADG

-449 QIFVPENFIT
+449 QIFVPENSIT
-459 EDFQDHVVGR
+459 EDFQNHVVGR

-479 CIKNGSA
+479 RIKNGSA
-486 ARFLEEFSKLPES
+486 EKFLEEFSRLPES
-499 SLLEIEFDDGGYEA
+499 SLLEIEFDDGGFEA
-513 FASRMKNTRIVAAVL
+513 FASKMKNTRIVAAVL

-588 AIGMQMD
+588 AVGMQMD

-680 SSTEKEIRQDGSSTE
+680 NSTE

-700 DQSGTENDLLQTDN
+700 DQSGTEHDLLQTDN

-751 VLSAE
+751 VLSAKE
-756 EEE
+756 EE